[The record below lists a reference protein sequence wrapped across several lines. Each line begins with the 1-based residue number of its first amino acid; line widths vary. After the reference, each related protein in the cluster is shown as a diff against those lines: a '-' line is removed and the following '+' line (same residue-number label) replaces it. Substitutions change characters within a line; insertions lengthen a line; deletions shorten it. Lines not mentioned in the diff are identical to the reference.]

1 MGLKYGV
8 AVPRRIAACH
18 GQVGLGHPNNSLKN
32 GVNETRTDNCEGLSH
47 GRCPVG
53 KHRGLG
59 RRRNTA
65 RKTWTKRKLR

>member
-8 AVPRRIAACH
+8 AVRRRIAACH
-18 GQVGLGHPNNSLKN
+18 GQVGLGHPNNSLNN

-59 RRRNTA
+59 RHRNTA